1 MGWRAGDELRGAE
14 QGKTGMSLL
23 CQGRKLTFFSLV
35 VERDRVQLYFLLDF
49 VERNY
54 GTETR

>member
-14 QGKTGMSLL
+14 PGKPGTSLL
-23 CQGRKLTFFSLV
+23 CQGRKFTFFSLV
-35 VERDRVQLYFLLDF
+35 VERDRALLYFLLDF

-54 GTETR
+54 GSETR